1 MSTVLKN
8 NQAGGDIAGEYI
20 DKSIQNFYLPPD
32 TRSALRKKIE
42 EIKEE
47 CLLDPDFNRCIAEL
61 QHFLNPVKP
70 ELQRDLERKLSD
82 ADRLDELEEAE
93 ELKEKF
99 AKLLLRENLSEQAQ
113 DAYVHILSKIK
124 LSYEHKVKPLI
135 KTQAPPAAIEQQVL
149 DVVEGIYEDLS
160 GTVLEHN
167 YRNIKGMLYFLTGNC
182 HIEWSY

>member
-1 MSTVLKN
+1 MSTVLKH
-8 NQAGGDIAGEYI
+8 NQAGGDIAGGNI
-20 DKSIQNFYLPPD
+20 DKSTTNFYLPPD

-47 CLLDPDFNRCIAEL
+47 CLLDPDFNKCIDQL
-61 QHFLNPVKP
+61 QHYLNPIKP
-70 ELQRDLERKLSD
+70 ELQRDLEKKLTD
-82 ADRLDELEEAE
+82 ADRYDELEEAE

-99 AKLLLRENLSEQAQ
+99 TKLLLRENLSEQAQ

-124 LSYEHKVKPLI
+124 LLYEHKVKPLI
-135 KTQAPPAAIEQQVL
+135 KTQAEPALIEQQVL
-149 DVVEGIYEDLS
+149 DVVEEVYELLS